1 MATGV
6 RPDPADAPRSDA
18 ETAGMPGAPAA
29 GGPGTAG
36 PTSPALTVAA
46 VARRLGV
53 APATLRTWDRRYG
66 LGPSVHAAGSHRR
79 YTGEDVSRLLVM
91 RGLTLDGVAP
101 SEAARIART
110 TDVHDS
116 PATLDSSERRRL
128 APVGGQDWPGVPQAP
143 DAGRM
148 APAARAALV
157 RPLAPGGQTGPT
169 AVVDAAVRG
178 DDATVRAL
186 LDVVPAGGLAAW
198 WTDLVEPA
206 RAGIASR
213 TMLARAGVEPDEI
226 VVGAVLAVLR
236 ARTGRVPAHPS
247 RRRVV
252 LLLSP
257 PGEPRPLGLH
267 VLAGA
272 LGDAQVDAR
281 VVAGPVGRR
290 RLLEIVTMTSPSA
303 VVLQSE
309 QDAPDLDM
317 ATALETDRPDLPLY
331 LMLGDDA
338 AATAPVGRS
347 VQRFR
352 SFTGLLHE
360 LLAVSAADRV

>member
-1 MATGV
+1 MTTGV
-6 RPDPADAPRSDA
+6 RPDPANAPRVD
-18 ETAGMPGAPAA
+18 PGADVAA
-29 GGPGTAG
+29 VVPDDGRAG
-36 PTSPALTVAA
+36 PAEPSLTVAA

-53 APATLRTWDRRYG
+53 APATLRTWDRRYD

-110 TDVHDS
+110 TDLHES
-116 PATLDSSERRRL
+116 PAPQDDTGPQGLVPVADAAWPAPGTAPALGRMLPSARTATLVR
-128 APVGGQDWPGVPQAP
+128 PP
-143 DAGRM
+143 DAG
-148 APAARAALV
+148 
-157 RPLAPGGQTGPT
+157 GQASPT
-169 AVVDAAVRG
+169 SVVDAAVRG

-186 LDVVPAGGLAAW
+186 LDVAPPGRLAAW

-213 TMLARAGVEPDEI
+213 TVLARAGVEPDEI
-226 VVGAVLAVLR
+226 VVAAVLAVLR
-236 ARTGRVPAHPS
+236 ARTARVPSHPS

-257 PGEPRPLGLH
+257 PGEARPLALH

-272 LGDAQVDAR
+272 LGDEQVDAR

-290 RLLEIVTMTSPSA
+290 RLLEIATMTSPSA
-303 VVLQSE
+303 IVIQSDQE
-309 QDAPDLDM
+309 SPDLDM
-317 ATALETDRPDLPLY
+317 AVALVEERPELPLY
-331 LMLGDDA
+331 LVLRDKA
-338 AATAPVGRS
+338 AADAPLGRA

-360 LLAVSAADRV
+360 LLAVTGADQV

>member
-1 MATGV
+1 V
-6 RPDPADAPRSDA
+6 LDAPDA
-18 ETAGMPGAPAA
+18 PHDGSVEPVE
-29 GGPGTAG
+29 
-36 PTSPALTVAA
+36 PALTVAA

-66 LGPSVHAAGSHRR
+66 LGPSVHTAGSHRR

-101 SEAARIART
+101 SEAARVART
-110 TDVHDS
+110 TEL
-116 PATLDSSERRRL
+116 AEDSSTREDSVPRHL
-128 APVGGQDWPGVPQAP
+128 VPIAGTDWRGAHTLPA
-143 DAGRM
+143 AGRT
-148 APAARAALV
+148 APASRAGAV
-157 RPLAPGGQTGPT
+157 RPVVPGGQVGPT

-186 LDVVPAGGLAAW
+186 LDSVPVGGLAAW

-206 RAGIASR
+206 RTGIASR
-213 TMLARAGVEPDEI
+213 TLLARAGVEPDEI
-226 VVGAVLAVLR
+226 VVAAVLAVLR
-236 ARTGRVPAHPS
+236 ARAGRVPGHPS

-257 PGEPRPLGLH
+257 PGEARPLALH

-272 LGDAQVDAR
+272 LGDAHVDAR

-309 QDAPDLDM
+309 QESPDLDM
-317 ATALETDRPDLPLY
+317 ADALATERPDLPLY
-331 LMLGDDA
+331 LMLGDTA
-338 AATAPVGRS
+338 AATAPLGRA

-360 LLAVSAADRV
+360 LLAVSGTVRS